1 MSLTFFYHLSAKL
14 IPNFTDLKQIQKQ
27 NTNMK
32 TSFFKIFAVVAL
44 ITFSSCNDKAKE
56 ATTTEAEEAAVAE
69 VTADT
74 FKADTEKS
82 TIVWKGFKPTGSHEG
97 TIAVSNGMVNV
108 SHGAISS
115 GNFTIDMASIAVTD
129 IPVEEEGNAKLA
141 GHLKG
146 ADFFNV
152 EAFPSAK
159 FEVTGLK
166 TVEGKTM
173 LSGNLTMKDKTNN
186 VSFPVT
192 STINGDS
199 MLLKSETFT
208 IDRSKWNVEYGSKS
222 FFDNL
227 GDKFINDDI
236 ELTINLVANKA

>member
-1 MSLTFFYHLSAKL
+1 
-14 IPNFTDLKQIQKQ
+14 
-27 NTNMK
+27 MK
-32 TSFFKIFAVVAL
+32 TSFFKIFTVVAL

-56 ATTTEAEEAAVAE
+56 AETTEAEAAAVAE
-69 VTADT
+69 ASAVT
-74 FKADTEKS
+74 FKANSDKS
-82 TIVWKGFKPTGSHEG
+82 TIMWKGFKPTGSHAG
-97 TIAVSNGMVNV
+97 TISLSNGTVNV
-108 SHGAISS
+108 NNGILES

-129 IPVEEEGNAKLA
+129 IPAEEEGNAKLK
-141 GHLKG
+141 GHLTS

-152 EAFPSAK
+152 EAFPTAK
-159 FEVTGLK
+159 FEVTGLA

-186 VSFPVT
+186 ISFPVT
-192 STINGDS
+192 SSIDGNT
-199 MLLKSETFT
+199 MTLKSETFT

-236 ELTINLVANKA
+236 ELTINLVADKA